1 MAGGSLYRVNELGP
15 ELLNMG
21 GKDYLMMG
29 GQGGYVKP
37 LGAADTTPR
46 GAGNITVVNQTTGR
60 IDNVEQRQ
68 LTPEDVVLIIQ
79 EQTPKVMVSQTQNA
93 NSPFSRTMQ
102 GSFNT
107 SRRR

>member
-1 MAGGSLYRVNELGP
+1 MNERGP
-15 ELLNMG
+15 ELMTVGNR
-21 GKDYLMMG
+21 DYLMMG

-37 LGAADTTPR
+37 LGAADTEKR

-60 IDNVEQRQ
+60 VDNVEQRQ
-68 LTPEDVVLIIQ
+68 LTRDDVVLIIQ

-93 NSPFSRTMQ
+93 NSPFSRTMSS
-102 GSFNT
+102 SFNT